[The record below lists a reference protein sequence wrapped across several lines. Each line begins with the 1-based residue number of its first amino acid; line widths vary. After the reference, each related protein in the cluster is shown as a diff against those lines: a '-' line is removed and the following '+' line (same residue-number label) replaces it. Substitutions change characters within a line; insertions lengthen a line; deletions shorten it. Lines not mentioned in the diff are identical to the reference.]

1 MDVRELPTR
10 ADVPTTEGQRRG
22 LLAGV
27 FVGPLAWFVQLEA
40 NYALVPWV
48 CSGGHRIVL
57 LVVAAVAIAA
67 STLAGLA
74 AWRSWPGG
82 ERLTGEPK
90 GIEGA
95 RLLSL
100 LGVLLSASF
109 VVVLIASAIPPL
121 VLRPCD

>member
-1 MDVRELPTR
+1 MDLRDLPTR
-10 ADVPTTEGQRRG
+10 VEVPTTESQRRG

-27 FVGPLAWFVQLEA
+27 FVGPLAWFVQFEA

-57 LVVAAVAIAA
+57 LLVTAVAIAA
-67 STLAGLA
+67 SSLAGLA
-74 AWRSWPGG
+74 AWRSWPGA
-82 ERLTGEPK
+82 ERLTGEPR

-100 LGVLLSASF
+100 MGVLLSVSF
-109 VVVLIASAIPPL
+109 VIVLIASAIPPL
-121 VLRPCD
+121 VLRSCD

>member
-1 MDVRELPTR
+1 MDRRDLPTR
-10 ADVPTTEGQRRG
+10 VEVPTTESQRRG

-27 FVGPLAWFVQLEA
+27 FVGPLAWFVHLQA
-40 NYALVPWV
+40 SYALVPWV
-48 CSGGHRIVL
+48 CAGGHRIVL
-57 LVVAAVAIAA
+57 LLLAAAAIVA

-82 ERLTGEPK
+82 ERLAGEPR

-100 LGVLLSASF
+100 LGVLVSASF
-109 VVVLIASAIPPL
+109 VLVLIASAIPPL
-121 VLRPCD
+121 VLRSCD